1 MILTLAQSDSQAI
14 ASASL
19 FYVFAAVTAASA
31 IAVVASRNIVRTA
44 VALLFTLVGVAAIF
58 FLLNAEFL
66 AAVQLVV
73 YAGATLILII
83 FGVML
88 TSKSPF
94 ARYAPQRRE
103 VIAAFIIGTLML
115 ASLSAAIV
123 ALPKANVPATP
134 HSSYP
139 VARLGTELLGDY
151 LVPFELSSLLLLIT
165 MIGAAYLAKARRRD
179 AGQTNKAS
187 STLSEQARQWS

>member
-1 MILTLAQSDSQAI
+1 MLLSLAQSDPQAV

-31 IAVVASRNIVRTA
+31 VAVVASRNIVRTA
-44 VALLFTLVGVAAIF
+44 VALLFTLVGVAALF
-58 FLLNAEFL
+58 FLLHAEFL

-88 TSKSPF
+88 TNKSPF
-94 ARYAPQRRE
+94 ARYTPKRHE
-103 VIAAFIIGTLML
+103 VIAAFVIGALML
-115 ASLSAAIV
+115 AALTAAIV
-123 ALPKANVPATP
+123 ALPTKSEPATP
-134 HSSYP
+134 PSAYP
-139 VARLGTELLGDY
+139 VAQLGTELLGDY

-179 AGQTNKAS
+179 GDRAATTS
-187 STLSEQARQWS
+187 SLSRQARQWS